1 MLPRRPL
8 NSSLTAYRRRPRL
21 RSAVDRESRHG
32 VTELDLAMMQ
42 RALALADQAA
52 SMGEVPIGAVVY
64 ISPGAAAA
72 GTVLAEAFNHR
83 EARSDP
89 SAHAEFSAI
98 VLAAKSRAD
107 WRLSDCTLA
116 VTLEPCPMCAGL
128 IVNARVGR
136 VVYGAD
142 DPKAGAVRSLFT
154 LLRDTRLNHRPAV
167 IAGVCERECGARLTA
182 FFQQLRQ
189 RRRNRGNHA

>member
-8 NSSLTAYRRRPRL
+8 TSRVTVCRRRPRF
-21 RSAVDRESRHG
+21 RSAVDGESRHG
-32 VTELDLAMMQ
+32 VTELDQAMMR

-64 ISPGAAAA
+64 VSPGSPAA
-72 GTVLAEAFNHR
+72 GTVLAEAFNQR
-83 EARSDP
+83 EKLSDP

-98 VLAAKSRAD
+98 VLAAKSRAN
-107 WRLSDCTLA
+107 WRLNDCTLA

-154 LLRDTRLNHRPAV
+154 LLRDSRLNHRPSV
-167 IAGVCERECGARLTA
+167 IPGVCERECGARLTT
-182 FFQQLRQ
+182 FFRQLRQ
-189 RRRNRGNHA
+189 ARRNRGNHA